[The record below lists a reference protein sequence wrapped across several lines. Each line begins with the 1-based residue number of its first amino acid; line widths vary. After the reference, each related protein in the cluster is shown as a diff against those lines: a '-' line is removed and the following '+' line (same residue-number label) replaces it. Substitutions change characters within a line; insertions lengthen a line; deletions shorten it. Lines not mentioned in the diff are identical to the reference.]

1 MLKTLTAAL
10 VAAGIAI
17 APIAS
22 TAQAAQPAVK
32 TVTTTKVVKVK
43 GHKRHF
49 ARHHARIKAV
59 RYVRGHKVIVI
70 KKTRHGK
77 IATAHKRNHVVVKPA
92 KLREL
97 RSVGRADQGSQL

>member
-22 TAQAAQPAVK
+22 AEAAQPAVK
-32 TVTTTKVVKVK
+32 TVTTTKVVKLK
-43 GHKRHF
+43 GHKRYF
-49 ARHHARIKAV
+49 ARHHTRIKAV
-59 RYVRGHKVIVI
+59 KHVRGRKVIVI

-92 KLREL
+92 KLR
-97 RSVGRADQGSQL
+97 AN

>member
-10 VAAGIAI
+10 IAAGIAI

-32 TVTTTKVVKVK
+32 TVTVTKVVKVK

-49 ARHHARIKAV
+49 ARHHTRIKAV
-59 RYVRGHKVIVI
+59 RHVRGHKVIVI
-70 KKTRHGK
+70 NNTRHGK

-92 KLREL
+92 KLR
-97 RSVGRADQGSQL
+97 AN

>member
-22 TAQAAQPAVK
+22 TAQAAQPAAK
-32 TVTTTKVVKVK
+32 TVTATTKVVKLK

-49 ARHHARIKAV
+49 ARHHTRIKAV
-59 RYVRGHKVIVI
+59 KHVRGHKVIVI
-70 KKTRHGK
+70 KKTAK
-77 IATAHKRNHVVVKPA
+77 PVKVHKRNHVAVK
-92 KLREL
+92 
-97 RSVGRADQGSQL
+97 SVKVRAN